1 MLKIDFKS
9 FNLYVVILLTLSIF
23 ALIFEISHFNKI
35 FWLILLTLII
45 LLKFLNLKYKKFL
58 SLIFSIFAIYLQFRF
73 DYYSLS
79 KDFFI
84 NILIILLI
92 LKFLELKVKQDQY
105 FFNFMSVFIA
115 ISSLTYGQDF
125 LSSLNS
131 LLLIIF
137 SITHLY
143 SIIKIYLG
151 FFLFH
156 C

>member
-92 LKFLELKVKQDQY
+92 LKFL
-105 FFNFMSVFIA
+105 
-115 ISSLTYGQDF
+115 
-125 LSSLNS
+125 
-131 LLLIIF
+131 
-137 SITHLY
+137 
-143 SIIKIYLG
+143 
-151 FFLFH
+151 
-156 C
+156 